1 MLSSA
6 LSSTSPKPKTTART
20 TELNMIIPS
29 LRTSDLRLA
38 LVSWRTELLSLAKQ
52 YPDLYPED
60 DFNLRIADLDA
71 ALLAIDTS
79 KFVGLFPSK

>member
-1 MLSSA
+1 
-6 LSSTSPKPKTTART
+6 
-20 TELNMIIPS
+20 
-29 LRTSDLRLA
+29 
-38 LVSWRTELLSLAKQ
+38 VSWRTELLSLAKQ
-52 YPDLYPED
+52 YPDLYPEE